1 MAPHARLTVVLL
13 TGALA
18 MGACADKPVATDRS
32 APAVTTATMT
42 REVSPRLRR
51 VCASAARKG
60 TAAVRCPRLVPAGTT
75 SASVLLPR
83 RSVVRPGAAGD
94 DGRRRFRGPRDFY
107 VIEAYA
113 RSLRPEGHWLTAA
126 GSARSLE
133 ERALRSAGPPRVE
146 RVRVAGRELE
156 LRRYPPY
163 PAGGVNGGHVVA
175 IARAA
180 GQFTYVSVHGHHHAD
195 VAIAMLVDLLA
206 DSPAAARARL
216 GTPRWQGAGADAIV
230 ARRVRISHP
239 ARHNLRGAES
249 LPVSGVTPRR
259 ARRRSRCRATRSSP

>member
-1 MAPHARLTVVLL
+1 MRATTIASSLVV
-13 TGALA
+13 TLA
-18 MGACADKPVATDRS
+18 GLAAGACGNDHDASAP

-42 REVSPRLRR
+42 REISPRLRR

-60 TAAVRCPRLVPAGTT
+60 TVRVRCPRLIPAGAG
-75 SASVLLPR
+75 SSSVLLPR

-113 RSLRPEGHWLTAA
+113 RSLRPERHWLTAA

-133 ERALRSAGPPRVE
+133 ERALRSARPPRVE
-146 RVRVAGRELE
+146 RVRVAGHEIE

-163 PAGGVNGGHVVA
+163 PGGGVNGGHVVA
-175 IARAA
+175 IARPADEL
-180 GQFTYVSVHGHHHAD
+180 TYVSVHGYEHAD

-206 DSPAAARARL
+206 AR
-216 GTPRWQGAGADAIV
+216 GASGS
-230 ARRVRISHP
+230 RVRHAKP
-239 ARHNLRGAES
+239 
-249 LPVSGVTPRR
+249 
-259 ARRRSRCRATRSSP
+259 